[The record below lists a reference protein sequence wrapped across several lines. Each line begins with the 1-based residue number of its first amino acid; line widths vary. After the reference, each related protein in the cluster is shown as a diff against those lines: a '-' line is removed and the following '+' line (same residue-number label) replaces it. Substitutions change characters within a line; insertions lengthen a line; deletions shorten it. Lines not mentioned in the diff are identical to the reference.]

1 MLPVNLDQY
10 SRYVTLDDS
19 ELRELNVAEGVLVRL
34 HRLRGMYAYW
44 LQFPSKLD
52 NDLVQYD
59 IAMFKV
65 SRSLAYED
73 LHLVKVLL
81 GNLQQTTKEF
91 MRWKINKSIEQDI
104 AAARRAG
111 EFREATHGAGQTK
124 MTSRSLSSTRLF
136 LRISNRPMIR
146 RFSASS
152 AFLTCVARSV
162 RCIRSTLIL
171 LYKMLNMKR
180 FVKR

>member
-59 IAMFKV
+59 MTMFKV
-65 SRSLAYED
+65 SRSLAS
-73 LHLVKVLL
+73 
-81 GNLQQTTKEF
+81 GQG
-91 MRWKINKSIEQDI
+91 
-104 AAARRAG
+104 AARQS
-111 EFREATHGAGQTK
+111 ATDYQGVYA
-124 MTSRSLSSTRLF
+124 LED
-136 LRISNRPMIR
+136 
-146 RFSASS
+146 
-152 AFLTCVARSV
+152 
-162 RCIRSTLIL
+162 
-171 LYKMLNMKR
+171 
-180 FVKR
+180 